1 MWGTHDGRL
10 LMLLTS
16 DCDARLPSPSH
27 STAIGSVLAFDFG
40 VKRIGVAVGDASLR
54 IAHPL
59 ATIEAPGREQ
69 SLARVDAL
77 VAEWQPVALVVGLPT
92 HVDGS
97 EHELT
102 ERARGFAREIER
114 RCQLPVT
121 LVDERF
127 TTLAAAEALTAAGL
141 NTRKQKPVR
150 DQVAA
155 QIILQ
160 AYFDQVA
167 AAPDSGSNPAAADDT
182 GPHGRERT
190 SKPRGRPS

>member
-1 MWGTHDGRL
+1 
-10 LMLLTS
+10 MLPLG
-16 DCDARLPSPSH
+16 DCARLPLPSH
-27 STAIGSVLAFDFG
+27 PTAVGSILAFDFG

-59 ATIEAPGREQ
+59 ATIEALGSEQ
-69 SLARVDAL
+69 RLAQVDAL
-77 VAEWQPVALVVGLPT
+77 VVEWQPVVLVVGLPT
-92 HVDGS
+92 HVDGT

-102 ERARGFAREIER
+102 HRARRFARDLER
-114 RCQLPVT
+114 RCRLPVT

-127 TTLAAAEALTAAGL
+127 TTLAAAEALTAAGV

-160 AYFDQVA
+160 AYFDQSA
-167 AAPDSGSNPAAADDT
+167 AAPGSRSAAATIPRAASDT
-182 GPHGRERT
+182 HGAGQ
-190 SKPRGRPS
+190 RGEHRAAKSTKIAP

>member
-1 MWGTHDGRL
+1 MWGMHDGRL
-10 LMLLTS
+10 LMLLIS
-16 DCDARLPSPSH
+16 ECARLTSPSQ

-40 VKRIGVAVGDASLR
+40 VKRVGVAVGDASLR

-59 ATIEAPGREQ
+59 ITIAVLGREQ
-69 SLARVDAL
+69 RLGQIDAL
-77 VAEWQPVALVVGLPT
+77 IAEWQPVALVVGLPT

-102 ERARGFAREIER
+102 QRARRFARDLEH
-114 RCQLPVT
+114 RCQLPVV

-127 TTLAAAEALTAAGL
+127 TTLAAAEALTAAGV
-141 NTRKQKPVR
+141 NTRKQKPLR

-160 AYFDQVA
+160 AYFDQPA
-167 AAPDSGSNPAAADDT
+167 AAPDECESD
-182 GPHGRERT
+182 
-190 SKPRGRPS
+190 